1 MTEKQYEQIII
12 TPKEHS
18 EVEVT
23 GVLTTSSIEAKKPDV
38 LKKIAS
44 KLSIDGFRE
53 GHVPEAVALKHV
65 GEMKLLEEVALAL
78 LERAYPEIVL
88 SNNLEVIGRPEVA
101 ITKIAPGNP
110 IEFRIRTAVIPTV
123 TLPEYETIAA
133 SLRKEWEKSTVTL
146 SDEEF
151 ESVLTD
157 IRKRHALLKKKEL
170 DSESTATIDDIKTED
185 LVTLTDD
192 MVGEFGEFSSVG
204 DFHAKLRT
212 DLERDKQFKEKE
224 KQRAAMAD
232 AIAEKTT
239 VDVPTIFV
247 ESELDKMLTDMN
259 AHLSRMNVS
268 LEDYLSHTGKTKEA
282 IKEEWRGE
290 ATKRA
295 TLQLALS
302 TIAKK
307 EGLVPES
314 ERVSKEVAHLL
325 IHYPDANPD
334 ALESY
339 VSTLMMNDMVFTYL
353 ETGVKPKEPSPI
365 HDHDHEDHH
374 DHNDEHHA

>member
-1 MTEKQYEQIII
+1 MTDKTAEKQYENLII

-23 GVLTTSSIEAKKPDV
+23 GVLSVTAIEKRKPET
-38 LKKIAS
+38 LKRIAS

-53 GHVPEAVALKHV
+53 GHVPEAIALKHV
-65 GEMKLLEEVALAL
+65 GEMKLLEEVALTI
-78 LERAYPEIVL
+78 LEKAYPEIVL

-101 ITKIAPGNP
+101 ITKIAVGSP
-110 IEFRIRTAVIPTV
+110 IEFRIRTAVMPSV
-123 TLPEYETIAA
+123 TLPDYKKLAQEKRA
-133 SLRKEWEKSTVTL
+133 EWGNKTVAL

-170 DSESTATIDDIKTED
+170 DSAATATIEDIKVED
-185 LVTLTDD
+185 LVELTDS
-192 MVGEFGEFSSVG
+192 MVSEFGEFTSVG
-204 DFHAKLRT
+204 DFKAKLRT

-224 KQRAAMAD
+224 KQRAEMAD
-232 AIAEKTT
+232 IIALHTKA
-239 VDVPTIFV
+239 DVPRIFV
-247 ESELDKMLTDMN
+247 ESELDKMLTDMS
-259 AHLSRMNVS
+259 AHLSRMNITVD
-268 LEDYLSHTGKTKEA
+268 DYLSHTGKTKET

-302 TIAKK
+302 SIAKEEDLEPKDERITK
-307 EGLVPES
+307 EIE
-314 ERVSKEVAHLL
+314 HLL

-334 ALESY
+334 ALRSY
-339 VSTLMMNDMVFTYL
+339 VTTLMMNDMVFTYL
-353 ETGVKPKEPSPI
+353 ETGTKPSEPSAI
-365 HDHDHEDHH
+365 HDHEHDDHE
-374 DHNDEHHA
+374 E